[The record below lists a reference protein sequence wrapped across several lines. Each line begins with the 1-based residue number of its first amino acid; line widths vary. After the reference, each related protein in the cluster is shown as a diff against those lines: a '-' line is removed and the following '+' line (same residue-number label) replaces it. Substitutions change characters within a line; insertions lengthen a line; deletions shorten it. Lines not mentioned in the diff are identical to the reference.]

1 MDCRSC
7 FLLWQ
12 LDVVVHCTWL
22 WMAVFCICRLNTR
35 FVWHG
40 SSADWWQSPAQH
52 ESTAASWSSAQ
63 LCRSS
68 SWQQASKVSKKLKFM
83 SFYKYCH
90 ICWYREFHR
99 SCKVPKMKKKTIQA
113 CRSPDIGSWSW
124 KSPDF
129 LSWCDVVRSVCYVLH
144 WLHREMSYVQLHCTA
159 GVGRVIADAH
169 VGLCVSVLRYR
180 TSLSRHAATEPYH
193 STEPQQMSQQ
203 QQSTGRPLPNN
214 TRPRRLPKV
223 NNRDDETTP
232 RYHHGN
238 SRPATNDQ

>member
-1 MDCRSC
+1 MVQGVPQV
-7 FLLWQ
+7 L
-12 LDVVVHCTWL
+12 
-22 WMAVFCICRLNTR
+22 
-35 FVWHG
+35 
-40 SSADWWQSPAQH
+40 QSPENEKKQFRPVEALILAVGP
-52 ESTAASWSSAQ
+52 E
-63 LCRSS
+63 
-68 SWQQASKVSKKLKFM
+68 KVL
-83 SFYKYCH
+83 
-90 ICWYREFHR
+90 I
-99 SCKVPKMKKKTIQA
+99 
-113 CRSPDIGSWSW
+113 
-124 KSPDF
+124 F
-129 LSWCDVVRSVCYVLH
+129 LSWCDVVRSVCYFLH
-144 WLHREMSYVQLHCTA
+144 WLLREMSYIQLHCTA

-180 TSLSRHAATEPYH
+180 MSLSRHAATEPYH

>member
-1 MDCRSC
+1 MAAVQTDGRAQHSMRAQPPAGHRRNYVARHPDNRPPRYPRNWN
-7 FLLWQ
+7 LW
-12 LDVVVHCTWL
+12 
-22 WMAVFCICRLNTR
+22 VFINIVT
-35 FVWHG
+35 FVGTG
-40 SSADWWQSPAQH
+40 SSTGPAK
-52 ESTAASWSSAQ
+52 SRKW
-63 LCRSS
+63 
-68 SWQQASKVSKKLKFM
+68 
-83 SFYKYCH
+83 
-90 ICWYREFHR
+90 
-99 SCKVPKMKKKTIQA
+99 KKTIQA

-129 LSWCDVVRSVCYVLH
+129 LSWCDVVRSVCYFLH
-144 WLHREMSYVQLHCTA
+144 WLLREMSYVQLHCTA

-180 TSLSRHAATEPYH
+180 MSLSRHAATEPYH